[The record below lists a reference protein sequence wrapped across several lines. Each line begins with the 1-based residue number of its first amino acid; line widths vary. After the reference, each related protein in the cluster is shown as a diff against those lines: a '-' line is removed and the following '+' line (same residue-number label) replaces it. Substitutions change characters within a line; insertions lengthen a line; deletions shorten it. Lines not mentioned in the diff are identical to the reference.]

1 MRIHFLYPSDMRT
14 WIFLKPLLFD
24 YKLLGLTHYSCFERA
39 PHAGLSTLMSANEPF
54 MPVNA
59 ACLKHARG
67 NGRPY
72 CVLKHAVESKHST
85 GVRSC
90 NAYSMDTPLYWHYP
104 QRAKHAITDNSHS
117 LLWKT
122 IKAHCGI
129 ACTENWWS
137 LMALAAIHVEK
148 TARGAR

>member
-1 MRIHFLYPSDMRT
+1 
-14 WIFLKPLLFD
+14 
-24 YKLLGLTHYSCFERA
+24 
-39 PHAGLSTLMSANEPF
+39 MSANEPF

-104 QRAKHAITDNSHS
+104 QRAKHAVGKFKDA
-117 LLWKT
+117 KP
-122 IKAHCGI
+122 I
-129 ACTENWWS
+129 ARSASINDYS
-137 LMALAAIHVEK
+137 
-148 TARGAR
+148 TACYARAVQNIDEH